1 MAERLHKFISER
13 RRDIV
18 NTIEEKA
25 EGVNGLVESKNDE
38 VDIHPSMEEKFAMG
52 NDEDK
57 MDETEIKNESFEF
70 EIVNVHEEKYVPEK
84 YVPEKYEPQKKYV
97 CEHPE
102 AIHTYRMVL
111 RKSEI

>member
-38 VDIHPSMEEKFAMG
+38 VEEKLG

-70 EIVNVHEEKYVPEK
+70 EIVKFHEEKYVPEK
-84 YVPEKYEPQKKYV
+84 YVPQMYEPEKKYV

-102 AIHTYRMVL
+102 AIHTYRVVL
-111 RKSEI
+111 RKSEN